1 MTLQAPSLRRR
12 MAAFVYEG
20 TLLFGVVMMF
30 GMIYSISTGQHH
42 ALYGRHG
49 MEAFIF
55 LALGLYFSWFWSK
68 GGQTLAM
75 KTWRIRLVSAS
86 GERVSQPLAL
96 IRYVVSWIWFLPGL
110 GLAYLHHDHSVAL
123 ILAYPTLWV
132 VCYALLSFL
141 QPQRQF
147 WHDILCGTRIVSADL
162 SAATATS
169 A

>member
-1 MTLQAPSLRRR
+1 MNLQAPSLKRR

-20 TLLFGVVMMF
+20 TLLFGVVMLF
-30 GMIYSISTGQHH
+30 GMIYSISTGQRH
-42 ALYGRHG
+42 AMYGRHG

-86 GERVSQPLAL
+86 GARVSQPVAL
-96 IRYVVSWIWFLPGL
+96 LRYVVSWIWFLPGL
-110 GLAYLHHDHSVAL
+110 GLAYLNKGHSGAL
-123 ILAYPTLWV
+123 MLLYPALWIV
-132 VCYALLSFL
+132 GYALLSFI

-147 WHDILCGTRIVSADL
+147 WHDILCGTRIVAADPQP
-162 SAATATS
+162 AATPVA
-169 A
+169 